1 MAPAVILVARIAEK
15 SIAIGALDT
24 FDVDAAA
31 ESSMRELAVSG
42 TLGAAL
48 VAIHH
53 AGHFPGSRLRID
65 DADERAGRA
74 YGKL

>member
-1 MAPAVILVARIAEK
+1 MAAAVILIARIAEK

-42 TLGAAL
+42 TLGAEL
-48 VAIHH
+48 VAILSRWP
-53 AGHFPGSRLRID
+53 FPGQPQDMRTNGPAAHTENSS
-65 DADERAGRA
+65 
-74 YGKL
+74 

>member
-48 VAIHH
+48 VAIL
-53 AGHFPGSRLRID
+53 SRWPFSRA
-65 DADERAGRA
+65 ADSG
-74 YGKL
+74 